1 MTALGQGRTGD
12 SLAGLIA
19 AAHLDGEA
27 SVAVFRTL
35 LDALA
40 RPGTVLP
47 GPALHGGAI
56 PPALVPA
63 LALADVDLRVA
74 VVGEDAAVWGEVLRS
89 VTGAV
94 PSSLATASIIVALR
108 ELSPSEVLVVEC
120 GDAMHPELSC
130 RLILACRSLREGSG
144 AGAPPGATSL
154 RLTGPGIPDAR
165 VLHVSGIDHEVFE
178 TLIAANRQFP
188 AGIDT
193 HLVDD
198 AGQVAGLPR
207 STTIE
212 ILGTGAS

>member
-12 SLAGLIA
+12 SQAGLIA

-27 SVAVFRTL
+27 SVTVFRTL

-40 RPGTVLP
+40 RPGTVLA
-47 GPALHGGAI
+47 GLALLGGAV

-74 VVGEDAAVWGEVLRS
+74 VVGDDAAVWSEVLRA
-89 VTGAV
+89 VTGAR

-108 ELSPSEVLVVEC
+108 ELTPSEVLVVEC

-130 RLILACRSLREGSG
+130 RLILACRSLHEGSDVD
-144 AGAPPGATSL
+144 APHGATSL
-154 RLTGPGIPDAR
+154 RLTGPGIPDSR
-165 VLHVSGIDHEVFE
+165 VLHLSGIDHELFE
-178 TLIAANRQFP
+178 TLVTANRAFP

-207 STTIE
+207 STMIE
-212 ILGTGAS
+212 ILATGAG